1 MTQPH
6 GTVGTVL
13 TLGLIPASCL
23 VLPTPRQDVR
33 PPASST
39 KCPSLG
45 VFWESPRLRGP
56 YPWLCVRRPPQ
67 RNLFSQPNTELTL
80 TKATAPHPGSLLRS
94 RPTRSHTLG
103 DDRAPATLTDPV
115 WVRFRSGLPSPE
127 SRKPAPRT
135 LASVLTPSPDSPGT
149 SASSV
154 RVNPPDRVWDTQP
167 PGHLR
172 DPQLTRP
179 RGTPAPRPAAA
190 PRPLHVARSLL
201 SPVTPRPPPHKADR
215 RACPCPALPRQVCAL
230 PAVVLACHPALTSS
244 PLASCPWMSPHRTR
258 TSDERTQC
266 NHILPTP
273 DTLGGSSPLS
283 GNSQAPPPARAQ
295 ASPPPALPASP
306 GPSSARAGLPATL
319 HLAHPLP
326 CCQPALGSPRAP
338 SRTAPRLPARVLGAS
353 TGSRSNG
360 VHVASMP
367 APPWPGRQELP
378 RLLTPGP
385 RRLKR
390 SPARSP
396 RPRKA
401 V

>member
-1 MTQPH
+1 M
-6 GTVGTVL
+6 GTVL

-33 PPASST
+33 PPASSA

-172 DPQLTRP
+172 DAQLTRP

-230 PAVVLACHPALTSS
+230 PAVVSACHPALTSS

-283 GNSQAPPPARAQ
+283 GNSQAPPRPGRKPPLLPPYLPLLGR
-295 ASPPPALPASP
+295 PPPALASLPRCTSLTRYPAASLLWAHPGRRP
-306 GPSSARAGLPATL
+306 GPHPVSQPEFWVLPQGPGVT
-319 HLAHPLP
+319 
-326 CCQPALGSPRAP
+326 
-338 SRTAPRLPARVLGAS
+338 AS
-353 TGSRSNG
+353 T
-360 VHVASMP
+360 
-367 APPWPGRQELP
+367 
-378 RLLTPGP
+378 LLQC
-385 RRLKR
+385 R
-390 SPARSP
+390 P
-396 RPRKA
+396 RPGQVGRSFPVSSPQVPDA
-401 V
+401 